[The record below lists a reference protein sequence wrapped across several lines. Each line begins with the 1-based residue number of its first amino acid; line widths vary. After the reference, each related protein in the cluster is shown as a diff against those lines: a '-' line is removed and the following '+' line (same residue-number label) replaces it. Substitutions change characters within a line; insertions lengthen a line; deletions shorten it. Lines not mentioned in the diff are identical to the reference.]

1 MPKYKTYGLR
11 KKEILIKFLKCLEL
25 MASTQLRQKT
35 AKDKN
40 KKNKQF
46 LNILQEKNN
55 FENLPSKFCPRLL
68 KIKSICLDFLLTWSG
83 AINFK

>member
-1 MPKYKTYGLR
+1 
-11 KKEILIKFLKCLEL
+11 

-68 KIKSICLDFLLTWSG
+68 KIKNICLDFLLT
-83 AINFK
+83 